1 MNAQA
6 TQRTDRISSSPV
18 DAPGRCALRA
28 PAPRFTVRSPMTDA
42 KTPAPRPHRGERQFE
57 LLIKAVV
64 DYAIYMLDPG
74 GVITSWNPGAERTK
88 GYAEAEIIGQ
98 HFSRFFT
105 PEDQAAGK
113 PAAALAMAHQVGRF
127 EDEGWR
133 IRKDGSRFWALTA
146 IDAIRDADGH
156 IVGYVKITRDMT
168 ERRAAQLALAESEQ
182 RFRLLVTSVVDHA
195 LFMVNRDGDVANW
208 NQGAER
214 ITGYRAADIVGR
226 HFSIFYAEPDRA
238 AGKPASDLGAAQA
251 AGRLEAHGWR
261 ARKDGSLFCADV
273 VIDPIRDESGAL
285 LGFAQIIRDVTEQR
299 ALERAKEQ
307 LLQAQ
312 KMEAVGQLTGGIAH
326 AFNNLLTAILGSLSL
341 IAQSTSDSRAQRFI
355 DTAQRAAGRGARLTG
370 QLLAF
375 ARRQTLRPE
384 RANVNEVI
392 SVFDMLL
399 RHAVGET
406 IGFEVRLDP
415 RVWPVNIDQAQFQS
429 AILNLVVNARDAMDA
444 KGGRL
449 VVETFNL
456 AIDSERAAALGEI
469 EAGPYVVVAV
479 RDTGSGMSPE
489 VKARAIEP
497 FFTTKEAGQGSG
509 LGLSQVYGFAR
520 QSQGQIEIDSAPGRG
535 TTVRLYLPAL
545 RSAADA
551 PPLEVSKPTGTI
563 LVVEDDSDV
572 LEITLETL
580 RSLDYQVHAASNAP
594 EALTILQR
602 DVPIDVLFS
611 DVVMPKGMSG
621 IELAREARL
630 MRPNLRILL
639 SSGYAREALQGR
651 ESIPPDLEFISK
663 PYPQAMLAERLRM
676 LMRGAGC

>member
-1 MNAQA
+1 
-6 TQRTDRISSSPV
+6 
-18 DAPGRCALRA
+18 
-28 PAPRFTVRSPMTDA
+28 MTDPVPPTTRL
-42 KTPAPRPHRGERQFE
+42 KSGDRQFE

-64 DYAIYMLDPG
+64 DYAIYMLDPD
-74 GVITSWNPGAERTK
+74 GVVTSWNPGAERTK

-98 HFSRFFT
+98 HFSRFYT
-105 PEDQAAGK
+105 PEDRAAGK
-113 PAAALAMAHQVGRF
+113 PAKALAIARETGRF
-127 EDEGWR
+127 EDDGWR
-133 IRKDGSRFWALTA
+133 IRKDGSRFWALTVL
-146 IDAIRDADGH
+146 DAIRGADGDL
-156 IVGYVKITRDMT
+156 VGFVKITRDMT

-182 RFRLLVTSVVDHA
+182 RFRLLVTSVIDYA
-195 LFMVNRDGDVANW
+195 LFMVNPDGHVANW
-208 NQGAER
+208 NPGAER
-214 ITGYRAADIVGR
+214 ITGYRAREIIGQHCSV
-226 HFSIFYAEPDRA
+226 FYTERDRA
-238 AGKPASDLGAAQA
+238 AGKPRSDLETSERN
-251 AGRLEAHGWR
+251 GRFEAEGWR
-261 ARKDGSLFCADV
+261 ARKDGSRFRANV

-285 LGFAQIIRDVTEQR
+285 LGFAQIIRDVTGER

-312 KMEAVGQLTGGIAH
+312 KMEAVGQLTGGVAH

-341 IAQSTSDSRAQRFI
+341 IAQTTADSRALRLI
-355 DTAQRAAGRGARLTG
+355 DTAQRAAGRGAKLTG

-392 SVFDMLL
+392 GVFDMLL

-406 IGFEVRLDP
+406 IAFEVRLDP

-429 AILNLVVNARDAMDA
+429 AILNLVVNARDAMSG
-444 KGGRL
+444 KGRTL
-449 VVETFNL
+449 TIETFNVEVD
-456 AIDSERAAALGEI
+456 AERAAALGEI
-469 EAGPYVVVAV
+469 DPGPYVVVAV
-479 RDTGSGMSPE
+479 RDTGAGMTAE
-489 VKARAIEP
+489 TRARAIEP
-497 FFTTKEAGQGSG
+497 FFTTKEVGQGSG

-520 QSQGQIEIDSAPGRG
+520 QSKGQIEIDSEPGQG
-535 TTVRLYLPAL
+535 TTVRLYLPRMAGASEAEVRPSAL
-545 RSAADA
+545 PETRAIGS
-551 PPLEVSKPTGTI
+551 V

-580 RSLDYQVHAASNAP
+580 RSLNYQVYSAANAP

-602 DVPIDVLFS
+602 EVPIDVLFT

-651 ESIPPDLEFISK
+651 ESIPADLEFIDK
-663 PYPQAMLAERLRM
+663 PYPQAMLAERLRT
-676 LMRGAGC
+676 LMRGIGG